1 MGGSYRVVDKAAY
14 FGLIGYEPHPKQW
27 LYHHSQARF
36 RIPCCGRRFGKSWMA
51 ARDREP
57 ELLVPN
63 RMAWIVG
70 PTYDLGE
77 KEFRVL
83 WRDMIIRLHLGK
95 QKGVRKAYN
104 KKQGDMYIE
113 FPWQTRVEV
122 RSAEHADNLV
132 GEKLHWV
139 IMSEAARH
147 KKDTFEHYIR
157 AALAD
162 ERGSADFPST
172 PVGQNWYHNIWQW
185 GKDPNYPEYESW
197 RFPSWEN
204 PYVYPKGSRDPEIA
218 LIKRT
223 TIPEWFDQEIAADF
237 TAFVGK
243 IYPQWDENKHVQPH
257 KFRPDWPNYVCFDWG
272 YVNPM
277 AAIEFQISPDDTIHV
292 WREWYKP
299 YTRLEQAI
307 RELKQR
313 PQPEGY
319 HVTMCFG
326 DAADPEA
333 AATVN
338 KYFGPCLAE
347 PDAKKNWREGVELVQ
362 MFLIDR
368 EFPDLT
374 DTETEAEL
382 DSADSLA
389 NYGFYVDP
397 SCNNTIREFNNY
409 RAPYSSRDINLREAA
424 QKYDDH
430 ALDAIRYGLMH
441 LYRLGAQHHLN
452 ETILD
457 GPISSSYVE
466 RDGLLIP
473 TSATTVGRNESV
485 TTLPVSTLF
494 QLSDLG
500 ENSASGEGG
509 FFTMNGESF

>member
-1 MGGSYRVVDKAAY
+1 MGVGGSQKVVDKAAY
-14 FGLIGYEPHPKQW
+14 FRLIGYEPHPKQW
-27 LYHHSQARF
+27 LYHRSRARF

-57 ELLVPN
+57 ELLIPN

-70 PTYDLGE
+70 PTYDLG
-77 KEFRVL
+77 
-83 WRDMIIRLHLGK
+83 
-95 QKGVRKAYN
+95 
-104 KKQGDMYIE
+104 
-113 FPWQTRVEV
+113 
-122 RSAEHADNLV
+122 DNLV
-132 GEKLHWV
+132 GEKLNWV

-162 ERGSADFPST
+162 ERGAADFPST
-172 PVGQNWYHNIWQW
+172 PVGQNWYHTMWQM
-185 GKDPNYPEYESW
+185 GRNAEYPDYESW

-204 PYVYPKGSRDPEIA
+204 PHVYPGGSKDTEIA
-218 LIKRT
+218 LIRKT

-243 IYPQWDENKHVQPH
+243 IYPQWDESKHVRTH
-257 KFRPDWPNYVCFDWG
+257 TYRPDWPNYVCFDWG

-277 AAIEFQISPDDTIHV
+277 AAVEFQVSPDDTVHI

-299 YTRLEQAI
+299 YVRLEQAI
-307 RELKQR
+307 VELKQR

-333 AATVN
+333 AATIN

-347 PDAKKNWREGVELVQ
+347 PDAKKNWRQGVELVQ

-374 DTETEAEL
+374 EAETEEEL
-382 DSADSLA
+382 DSADGLA
-389 NYGFYVDP
+389 SYGLYVDP
-397 SCNNTIREFNNY
+397 TCHNTIREFNNY
-409 RAPYSSRDINLREAA
+409 RAPYTSRDVNLREAA

-441 LYRLGAQHHLN
+441 LYKLGAQHHLN
-452 ETILD
+452 ETLLD
-457 GPISSSYVE
+457 GPIGGRFEESNGLLVPSSS
-466 RDGLLIP
+466 
-473 TSATTVGRNESV
+473 SASSVSASV
-485 TTLPVSTLF
+485 TTIFRLD
-494 QLSDLG
+494 DLDMG
-500 ENSASGEGG
+500 ERVDMGG
-509 FFTMNGESF
+509 FFTMNGEQF